1 MSSHV
6 FKMISLILCL
16 ALLTVPSLA
25 VRANALEPQ
34 TDQAH
39 QALNQG
45 RQLLKRGH
53 ADQALVQLQKA
64 LQLFTSANDASG
76 IAASHNE
83 LGDLYLRQG
92 QYSVALDHYQKAF
105 DGFVNV
111 KRPDVGNASSG
122 VARVAGSEAAAG
134 VNAAASIADDKF
146 NANLML
152 AKIGDVNFKLGK
164 ISDAL
169 AAYSRMDVKQ
179 PESATSKVTRRFLPG
194 WVAKLTGASRR
205 DSKSNEA
212 NTKASI
218 NVPISIRVTTNT
230 IARSAFGIRPQRKQ
244 SWPRVG
250 EIRLPMLL
258 RRKKPVRKS
267 HRAFMI

>member
-16 ALLTVPSLA
+16 ALLIVPTLA
-25 VRANALEPQ
+25 VRANVLEPQ

-39 QALNQG
+39 QALTQG

-53 ADQALVQLQKA
+53 ADLALVQLQKA
-64 LQLFTSANDASG
+64 LQLFTTANDASG
-76 IAASHNE
+76 IAATHNE

-92 QYSVALDHYQKAF
+92 QYPVALDHYQKAY

-111 KRPDVGNASSG
+111 KKPDVSNASSG

-152 AKIGDVNFKLGK
+152 AKIGDMNFRLGK

-179 PESATSKVTRRFLPG
+179 PESAASKVTRRFGGLG
-194 WVAKLTGASRR
+194 GVIGS
-205 DSKSNEA
+205 
-212 NTKASI
+212 
-218 NVPISIRVTTNT
+218 
-230 IARSAFGIRPQRKQ
+230 
-244 SWPRVG
+244 
-250 EIRLPMLL
+250 M
-258 RRKKPVRKS
+258 
-267 HRAFMI
+267 